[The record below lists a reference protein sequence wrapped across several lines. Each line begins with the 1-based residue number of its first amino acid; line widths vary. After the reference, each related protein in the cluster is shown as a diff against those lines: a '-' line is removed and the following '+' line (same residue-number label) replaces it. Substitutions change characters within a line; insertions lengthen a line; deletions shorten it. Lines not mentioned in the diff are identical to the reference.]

1 MIHKNTIFATI
12 IYTVIAMKGN
22 ASYLMKF
29 LDGSQKRFIIP
40 VYQRNYDW
48 KKENC
53 KQLFDDLVNVIKERK
68 ESHFFGSIVSY
79 AHSRDEVVLIDG
91 QQRITTVSL
100 ILIAMV
106 NALKKGVVITED
118 STLRLRLEDFLVDKY
133 DKTERKVRLK
143 PFRDD
148 CIAFDRLIYSEDAD
162 YVQESKVTL
171 NYRYFYDRIVN
182 YKELTVDE
190 LFRAINSL
198 EIIDI
203 ELEPQHG
210 DNPQL
215 IFESLNS
222 TGLDLTESDK
232 IRNFV
237 LMNLTPEVQED
248 YYDKYWNKIEKCSR
262 DELDMFVRNYLT
274 IKQRT
279 IPTLKGIYP
288 AFKSYTKIKSD
299 IESVL
304 QDMLVYAYAY
314 KDIVSFD
321 VGDEG
326 ANEAA
331 KRLDL
336 LDMTVAYPFLMA
348 FLAYAKETGLSGSEI
363 YNVFSCVETFIFRRL
378 MCDLPTN
385 ALNKIFA
392 TLHDSVLKNKKETDT
407 YSSVMIYL
415 LENRKLSGAFPKD
428 DEFLNGF
435 TTKNIYSM
443 RAKNKEYIFE
453 RLENGSSKEKND
465 VVGNIE
471 NGTLTI
477 EHIMPQT
484 LSTAWK
490 QALGENWEAI
500 QERWLHTI
508 SNLTLTGYNSNYSNR
523 PFEEKKTMKNGFLES
538 RVYLN
543 HYIAQFDK
551 WGEEELEQRKAKL
564 SEMALE
570 LWAYPTTSFVPVQ
583 QEDEMVFLSEDNGV
597 ATNRDIQFFVFRDE
611 RQDATTWSDMMME
624 MTSKLF
630 ALNPSILYQEA
641 CNKKNVWFD
650 TKPIKGYRK
659 LAEGLYFCPTSSTWT
674 KMSILKNL
682 FKLYGLEED
691 DLSFGLLPKKEDVSE
706 IEEEGHPS
714 RYGKRKA
721 FWTGFISYCEDHNG
735 VFVNI
740 APVTANWINKS
751 LKTPY
756 SININAV
763 IGFEYGRVEI
773 YINSKDKE
781 LNKRVF
787 DYLYNR
793 RDAIEQEYGSP
804 LVWERLSEKRASR
817 VKDERAFR
825 TFDMDDNTPEFC
837 FMNEAGVK
845 MFEVFQKYLLEM

>member
-1 MIHKNTIFATI
+1 
-12 IYTVIAMKGN
+12 MKGN

-53 KQLFDDLVNVIKERK
+53 KQLFDDLVSVIKEGK
-68 ESHFFGSIVSY
+68 DTHFFGSIVSY

-100 ILIAMV
+100 ILIAIL
-106 NALKKGVVITED
+106 NALKKGVL
-118 STLRLRLEDFLVDKY
+118 STDDNTLSLRIEDFLVDKY

-148 CIAFDRLIYSEDAD
+148 CKAFDLLIYGEEKN
-162 YVQESKVTL
+162 YIPESKVTI

-182 YKELTVDE
+182 LRELTVDE
-190 LFRAINSL
+190 LFQAVKCL

-222 TGLDLTESDK
+222 TGLDLSESDK

-237 LMNLTPEVQED
+237 LMNLEPAVQES

-262 DELDMFVRNYLT
+262 NELDGFVRNYLT
-274 IKQRT
+274 IKQGV

-288 AFKSYTKIKSD
+288 AFKSYTKSKD
-299 IESVL
+299 GIEGVL
-304 QDMLVYAYAY
+304 QDMLIYAEAFKSITDYN
-314 KDIVSFD
+314 

-326 ANEAA
+326 ANEVAQ
-331 KRLDL
+331 RLDL

-348 FLAYAKETGLSGSEI
+348 FLAYAKETGMGGDEV
-363 YNVFSCVETFIFRRL
+363 YKVFSCVETFIFRRL

-392 TLHDSVLKNKKETDT
+392 TLHSSVLKNKQDSDT

-415 LENRKLSGAFPKD
+415 LESRKLSSAFPKD
-428 DEFLNGF
+428 EEFINGF

-471 NGTLTI
+471 KGILTI

-484 LSTAWK
+484 LSPVWR
-490 QALGENWEAI
+490 QALGDDWEAI

-508 SNLTLTGYNSNYSNR
+508 SNLTLSAYNSSYSNK
-523 PFEEKKTMKNGFLES
+523 PFSEKKTMKHGFLES
-538 RVYLN
+538 GVRLN

-551 WGEEELEQRKAKL
+551 WGEEELELRKAKL
-564 SEMALE
+564 TEMALE
-570 LWAYPTTSFVPVQ
+570 IWAYPETTFVPARK
-583 QEDEMVFLSEDNGV
+583 EDDVVSLSEDNSV
-597 ATNRDIQFFVFRDE
+597 ATYRDIQYFIFREE
-611 RQDATTWSDMMME
+611 RQDVSTWAEMMWE
-624 MTSKLF
+624 MANKLF
-630 ALNPSILYQEA
+630 AINPAILYQEA
-641 CNKKNVWFD
+641 SSKKNVWFE
-650 TKPIKGYRK
+650 TYPASKNYRK
-659 LAEGLYFCPTSSTWT
+659 LAEGLYYCPTSSSTWN

-682 FKLYGLEED
+682 FRLYQIDED
-691 DLSFGLLPKKEDVSE
+691 DLSFGLAPQKESEAEPVPVPVEDGIRTWLIPSSESQFRFLDWIKDHDYIYWYLNAKYKVGDEVYVYSGKPISAIVAKFTVEECDVVADVSE
-706 IEEEGHPS
+706 EIPYRVKPNYDTTRNSIKMVDLVRPVHPE
-714 RYGKRKA
+714 A
-721 FWTGFISYCEDHNG
+721 LTFLL
-735 VFVNI
+735 
-740 APVTANWINKS
+740 
-751 LKTPY
+751 LKEH
-756 SININAV
+756 
-763 IGFEYGRVEI
+763 GL
-773 YINSKDKE
+773 K
-781 LNKRVF
+781 
-787 DYLYNR
+787 
-793 RDAIEQEYGSP
+793 GSP
-804 LVWERLSEKRASR
+804 QGPMYLRG
-817 VKDERAFR
+817 D
-825 TFDMDDNTPEFC
+825 
-837 FMNEAGVK
+837 
-845 MFEVFQKYLLEM
+845 LLEYVQKQF

>member
-1 MIHKNTIFATI
+1 
-12 IYTVIAMKGN
+12 MKGN

-100 ILIAMV
+100 ILIAMI
-106 NALKKGVVITED
+106 NALKKGAVSTND
-118 STLRLRLEDFLVDKY
+118 STLRLRLEDFIVDKY

-148 CIAFDRLIYSEDAD
+148 CVAFDKLIYNDETD
-162 YVQESKVTL
+162 YIEESKVTI

-190 LFRAINSL
+190 LFQAVNSL

-232 IRNFV
+232 IRNYV

-288 AFKSYTKIKSD
+288 AFKSYTKTNGD

-314 KDIVSFD
+314 KDIVSFN
-321 VGDEG
+321 VGDER

-348 FLAYAKETGLSGSEI
+348 FLAYAKETGLGGSEI
-363 YNVFSCVETFIFRRL
+363 YNVFSCVEIFIFRRL

-392 TLHDSVLKNKKETDT
+392 TLHDSILKNKRETDT

-415 LENRKLSGAFPKD
+415 LENRKFSGAFPKD

-453 RLENGSSKEKND
+453 RLENGSSKEMND
-465 VVGNIE
+465 VVGNLEKGI
-471 NGTLTI
+471 LTI

-484 LSTAWK
+484 LSTMWK
-490 QALGENWEAI
+490 KSLGDDWEAI
-500 QERWLHTI
+500 HERWLHTI
-508 SNLTLTGYNSNYSNR
+508 SNLTLTGYNSSYSNR
-523 PFEEKKTMKNGFLES
+523 SFEEKKTIKNGFLDS
-538 RVYLN
+538 GIRLN
-543 HYIAQFDK
+543 HYVSQFER
-551 WGEEELEQRKAKL
+551 WGEEELELRKAKL
-564 SEMALE
+564 SEMALDI
-570 LWAYPTTSFVPVQ
+570 WKYPTSSFIPAQ
-583 QEDEMVFLSEDNGV
+583 QEDDVVFLSEDNGV
-597 ATNRDIQFFVFRDE
+597 ATYRDIQYFTFKEE
-611 RQDATTWSDMMME
+611 RQDVSLWSDMMME
-624 MTSKLF
+624 MTNKLF
-630 ALNPSILYQEA
+630 MINPAILYQEA
-641 CNKKNVWFD
+641 FNKKNVWFD
-650 TKPIKGYRK
+650 TMAVSKNYRK
-659 LAEGLYFCPTSSTWT
+659 IADGLYFCPSSSTWT

-682 FKLYGLEED
+682 FKLYGIDED
-691 DLSFGLLPKKEDVSE
+691 ELSFGLLPKKEDSADFDE
-706 IEEEGHPS
+706 SSGPA
-714 RYGKRKA
+714 RYEKRKA
-721 FWTGFISYCEDHNG
+721 FWTEFIDYCENNEG
-735 VFVNI
+735 VFVKI

-756 SININAV
+756 AININAV
-763 IGFEYGRVEI
+763 IGVDYGRVEI
-773 YINSKDKE
+773 YIETKDAE
-781 LNKRVF
+781 LNKRIF
-787 DYLYNR
+787 DYLYAHK
-793 RDAIEQEYGSP
+793 DAIEQEYGGK
-804 LVWERLSEKRASR
+804 LVWERLSDKKASR
-817 VKDERAFR
+817 IKDERAFR
-825 TFDMDDNTPEFC
+825 TFDINDKTPEFR

-845 MFEVFQKYLLEM
+845 MFGVFQRYILEMQL